1 MVIVFLDRNLIWQ
14 GKWGIFAIF
23 EMDFLKLQFQHNLNA
38 GKSRVILLKLVNV
51 HRGGAKD
58 RLFLPFKYRA
68 K

>member
-1 MVIVFLDRNLIWQ
+1 MVIVFLDLNLIWQ
-14 GKWGIFAIF
+14 GEWGIIVIF
-23 EMDFLKLQFQHNLNA
+23 ELDFLRQKCQHNINA